1 MTSRI
6 LTRPIPQRTRDM
18 LVQQGL
24 HPVLAQLYAAR
35 GVRDK
40 SEVESEFSGLIP
52 PGQLLNA
59 DRAAVL
65 LADAIETKQR
75 LLIVAD
81 YDCDG
86 ATACAVGVRALSA
99 FGADVAYL
107 VPNRFE
113 YGYGLTPEI
122 VDLAARQPRRP
133 DLLITVDNGIASNE
147 GVARAN
153 ELGIATLITD
163 HHLPGDTLP
172 QAACIVNPNQ
182 PGCDFPSKAIAGVG
196 VMFYVMLALRAE
208 LRKRG
213 WFVQPPLKKRVA
225 EGQGISGV
233 AEGGGISEFNL
244 ATLLDLV
251 ALGTVAD
258 VVRLD
263 RNNRILVAQG
273 LKRIRAGK
281 MQSGI
286 AALLRVAGREAK
298 RASCFD
304 LGFAAGPRLNAAGR
318 LADMALG
325 IECLITDDTARAL
338 NIAQE
343 LDQLNRE
350 RREIEGGMQEQALAM
365 LEGLSPGTDADA
377 DADAGAAYTR
387 TLHDPSWH
395 QGVVG
400 ILAARIKDRLHRPVI
415 AFAAGSAGELKGSG
429 RSIPGLH
436 LRDALDL
443 VAKRAPGLILRFGGH
458 AAAAGLTI
466 RSEGLAQFGELF
478 ESTVRRLLT
487 ASDLA
492 RSIETDGPLESAY
505 MNLDTIRMLEREVWG
520 QGFPQPLFCD
530 RFAVASQRVVGDKH
544 LKLRLQKDGKSF
556 DAIRFNSLA
565 PAGAAIRAAFRLAV
579 NEYNGVQSVQLI
591 VEEWESAA

>member
-1 MTSRI
+1 
-6 LTRPIPQRTRDM
+6 M

-35 GVRDK
+35 GVLDK

-52 PGQLLNA
+52 PQRLLHA
-59 DRAAVL
+59 GRAATL
-65 LADAIETKQR
+65 LADAIEMKQR

-86 ATACAVGVRALSA
+86 ATACAVGVRALRA

-122 VDLAARQPRRP
+122 VELAARQGRRP

-153 ELGIATLITD
+153 ALGIATLITD
-163 HHLPGDTLP
+163 HHLPGDALP
-172 QAACIVNPNQ
+172 QANCIVNPNQ

-208 LRKRG
+208 LRRRG
-213 WFVQPPLKKRVA
+213 RFRDQP
-225 EGQGISGV
+225 
-233 AEGGGISEFNL
+233 EFNL
-244 ATLLDLV
+244 AALLDLV

-263 RNNRILVAQG
+263 HNNRILVAQG
-273 LKRIRAGK
+273 LKRIREGK
-281 MQSGI
+281 MQAGI
-286 AALLRVAGREAK
+286 AALLRVAGREAR

-343 LDQLNRE
+343 LDRLNRE
-350 RREIEGGMQEQALAM
+350 RRDIEGNMQVQALAM
-365 LEGLSPGTDADA
+365 LEGLGPGLDTDA
-377 DADAGAAYTR
+377 GEAYT
-387 TLHDPSWH
+387 LALFDPSWH

-415 AFAAGSAGELKGSG
+415 AFAAGNAGELKGSG
-429 RSIPGLH
+429 RSISGLH

-478 ESTVRRLLT
+478 ESTVRGLVA

-492 RSIETDGPLESAY
+492 RSIETDGSLESAY
-505 MNLDTIRMLEREVWG
+505 MNLDTIRMLEHEVWG

-544 LKLRLQKDGKSF
+544 LKLRLQKDGKLY

-565 PAGAAIRAAFRLAV
+565 PAGAAIRAAYRLAV

>member
-1 MTSRI
+1 MTSI
-6 LTRPIPQRTRDM
+6 VTRPIPQRARDM

-35 GVRDK
+35 GVLDK
-40 SEVESEFSGLIP
+40 SEVESTFSALIAP
-52 PGQLLNA
+52 EQLLNA
-59 DRAAVL
+59 ARAAIL
-65 LADAIETKQR
+65 LADAIESGQR

-99 FGADVAYL
+99 FGADVGYL

-113 YGYGLTPEI
+113 YAYGLTPEI
-122 VDLAARQPRRP
+122 VDLAARAPRRP
-133 DLLITVDNGIASNE
+133 ALLITVDNGIASNE

-153 ELGIATLITD
+153 ALGIATLITD
-163 HHLPGDTLP
+163 HHLPGDALP
-172 QAACIVNPNQ
+172 AASCIVNPNQ
-182 PGCDFPSKAIAGVG
+182 PGCDFTSKAIAGVG

-208 LRKRG
+208 LRRRG
-213 WFVQPPLKKRVA
+213 HFREHA
-225 EGQGISGV
+225 
-233 AEGGGISEFNL
+233 EFNL

-281 MQSGI
+281 MQAGI
-286 AALLRVAGREAK
+286 AALLRVAGREAG

-338 NIAQE
+338 NIAQN
-343 LDQLNRE
+343 LDRLNRE
-350 RREIEGGMQEQALAM
+350 RREIEGGMQEQALLM
-365 LEGLSPGTDADA
+365 LERLGL
-377 DADAGAAYTR
+377 DADAGESYALSLY
-387 TLHDPSWH
+387 DPSWH

-415 AFAAGSAGELKGSG
+415 AFAAGNSGELKGSG
-429 RSIPGLH
+429 RSIAGLH

-466 RSEGLAQFGELF
+466 RSEALAQFSELF
-478 ESTVRRLLT
+478 ESSVRGLL
-487 ASDLA
+487 ADSDLA
-492 RSIETDGPLESAY
+492 RSIDTDGRLESAY
-505 MNLDTIRMLEREVWG
+505 INLDTIRLLEREVWG

-530 RFAVASQRVVGDKH
+530 DFSVANQRVVGSKH
-544 LKLRLQKDGKSF
+544 LKLRLQKDGLSF

-565 PAGAAIRAAFRLAV
+565 PAGSAIRAAYRLAV

-591 VEEWESAA
+591 VEDWESVA

>member
-1 MTSRI
+1 MSARI
-6 LTRPIPQRTRDM
+6 LTRPIPSRARDM
-18 LVQQGL
+18 LAQQGL

-35 GVRDK
+35 GVVDK
-40 SEVESEFSGLIP
+40 SEVQSEFTGLIP
-52 PGQLLNA
+52 PERLLHA
-59 DRAAVL
+59 GRAAAL
-65 LADAIETKQR
+65 LADAIAAKQR

-99 FGADVAYL
+99 FGADVGYL

-122 VDLAARQPRRP
+122 VDLAASQPRRP

-163 HHLPGDTLP
+163 HHLPGDALP
-172 QAACIVNPNQ
+172 QATCIVNPNQ

-208 LRKRG
+208 LRRRG
-213 WFVQPPLKKRVA
+213 WFKDRP
-225 EGQGISGV
+225 
-233 AEGGGISEFNL
+233 EFKL

-273 LKRIRAGK
+273 LKRIREGS
-281 MQSGI
+281 MQAGI

-343 LDQLNRE
+343 LDGLNRE

-365 LEGLSPGTDADA
+365 LEALGLGTDADL
-377 DADAGAAYTR
+377 DAEAAYT
-387 TLHDPSWH
+387 LSLYDPAWH

-415 AFAAGSAGELKGSG
+415 AFAAGNAGELKGSG

-458 AAAAGLTI
+458 AAAAGLSI
-466 RSEGLAQFGELF
+466 RSEGLAQFAELF
-478 ESTVRRLLT
+478 ESTVRALL
-487 ASDLA
+487 AAADLA

-505 MNLDTIRMLEREVWG
+505 MNLDTIRLLEREVWG

-556 DAIRFNSLA
+556 NAIRFNSLA
-565 PAGAAIRAAFRLAV
+565 PAGAAIRAAYRLAV

-591 VEEWESAA
+591 VEEWERSA